1 MAVAVAMMLT
11 ATAGAATRHRH
22 RHHTAARCAG
32 AHRRIAASTA
42 SALKAAVVCLINQ
55 QRTGRGL
62 PGLQAN
68 TDLDH
73 SAQRWTRAMV
83 THHEFTHGSD
93 FASRITAAGFHWTQA
108 GENIATGYPTP
119 RAVLAGWMA
128 STDHCRNILDPSFR
142 DIGIGEDDSP
152 VRPFASGPA
161 TWTQDFGLRMGQSAP
176 SHNRR
181 PMNGCPY

>member
-1 MAVAVAMMLT
+1 VAAVAAT
-11 ATAGAATRHRH
+11 AAPAAFGAGAAAQANGCSGAETR
-22 RHHTAARCAG
+22 AS
-32 AHRRIAASTA
+32 AASVQTMRSAVLCLVNRERTA
-42 SALKAAVVCLINQ
+42 RRLPALAAAGQLT
-55 QRTGRGL
+55 R
-62 PGLQAN
+62 A
-68 TDLDH
+68 
-73 SAQRWTRAMV
+73 AQRWTDTIVRSGR
-83 THHEFTHGSD
+83 FTHGSGAA
-93 FASRITAAGFHWTQA
+93 FAKRISATGYAWQAA